1 MEKSPSKF
9 DLIGPDEAMRR
20 YGSAFGSK
28 SCLYRIMRTDPS
40 FPSFKPIGSR
50 KWMIN
55 ADELP
60 EWINARRA
68 ERQNQCYNKY

>member
-9 DLIGPDEAMRR
+9 DLIGPDEAMQR

-28 SCLYRIMRTDPS
+28 SFLYHIMRTDPS
-40 FPSFKPIGSR
+40 FLSFKPIGSR

-55 ADELP
+55 ADE
-60 EWINARRA
+60 
-68 ERQNQCYNKY
+68 